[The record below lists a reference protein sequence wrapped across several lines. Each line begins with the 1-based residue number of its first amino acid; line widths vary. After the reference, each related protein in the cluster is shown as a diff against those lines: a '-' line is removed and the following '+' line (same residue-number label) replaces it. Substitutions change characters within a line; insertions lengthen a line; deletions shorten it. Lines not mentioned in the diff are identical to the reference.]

1 MSAKKEI
8 SVEEFDKVFDE
19 GKESILDYLE
29 LDQAVVNQPN
39 NEQKPLSVQFPIW
52 MVNELDHEA
61 ERLGINRQAVIKIIV
76 DEGLQ
81 RRAKNR
87 SVS

>member
-19 GKESILDYLE
+19 GKESILDYLD
-29 LDQAVVNQPN
+29 LDKSVVNQPN

-52 MVNELDHEA
+52 MVDKLDYEA
-61 ERLGINRQAVIKIIV
+61 ERLGINRQAMIKIII

-81 RRAKNR
+81 QREKNR
-87 SVS
+87 TA

>member
-1 MSAKKEI
+1 MSAKKEV

-19 GKESILDYLE
+19 GKESILDYLD
-29 LDQAVVNQPN
+29 LDKAVVNQPN

-52 MVNELDHEA
+52 MVDKLDYEA
-61 ERLGINRQAVIKIIV
+61 ERLGINRQAMIKIII

-81 RRAKNR
+81 QREKNR
-87 SVS
+87 TA

>member
-19 GKESILDYLE
+19 GKESILDYLD
-29 LDQAVVNQPN
+29 LNKAVVNQPN

-52 MVNELDHEA
+52 MVDKLDYEA
-61 ERLGINRQAVIKIIV
+61 ERLGINRQAMIKIII

-81 RRAKNR
+81 QREKNR
-87 SVS
+87 TA

>member
-8 SVEEFDKVFDE
+8 SVEEFDRVFDE
-19 GKESILDYLE
+19 GKESILDYLD
-29 LDQAVVNQPN
+29 LDKAVVNQPN

-52 MVNELDHEA
+52 MVDKLDYEA
-61 ERLGINRQAVIKIIV
+61 ERLGINRQAMIKIII

-81 RRAKNR
+81 QREKNR
-87 SVS
+87 TA

>member
-1 MSAKKEI
+1 MNAKKEI

-19 GKESILDYLE
+19 GKESILDYLD
-29 LDQAVVNQPN
+29 LDKAVVNQPN

-52 MVNELDHEA
+52 MVDKLDYEA
-61 ERLGINRQAVIKIIV
+61 ERLGINRQAMIKIII

-81 RRAKNR
+81 QREKNR
-87 SVS
+87 TA

>member
-19 GKESILDYLE
+19 GKESILDYLD
-29 LDQAVVNQPN
+29 LDKAVVNQPN

-52 MVNELDHEA
+52 MVDKLDYEA
-61 ERLGINRQAVIKIIV
+61 ERLGINRQAMIKIII

-81 RRAKNR
+81 QREKNR
-87 SVS
+87 TA

>member
-19 GKESILDYLE
+19 GKESILDYLD
-29 LDQAVVNQPN
+29 LDEAVVSQPN
-39 NEQKPLSVQFPIW
+39 NEQKPLSVQFPMW
-52 MVNELDHEA
+52 MVDKLDYEA
-61 ERLGINRQAVIKIIV
+61 ARLGINRQAMIKIII

-81 RRAKNR
+81 QCEKNR
-87 SVS
+87 TA

>member
-19 GKESILDYLE
+19 GKESILDYLD
-29 LDQAVVNQPN
+29 LDKAVVNQPN

-52 MVNELDHEA
+52 MVDKLDYEA
-61 ERLGINRQAVIKIIV
+61 ERLGINRQAIIKIII

-81 RRAKNR
+81 QREKNR
-87 SVS
+87 TA

>member
-19 GKESILDYLE
+19 GKESILDYLD
-29 LDQAVVNQPN
+29 LDKAVVNQPN

-52 MVNELDHEA
+52 MVDKLDYEA
-61 ERLGINRQAVIKIIV
+61 VRLGINRQAMIKIII

-81 RRAKNR
+81 QREKNR
-87 SVS
+87 TA

>member
-19 GKESILDYLE
+19 GKESILDYLD
-29 LDQAVVNQPN
+29 LDKAVVNQPN

-52 MVNELDHEA
+52 MVDKLDYEA
-61 ERLGINRQAVIKIIV
+61 ERLGINRQAMIKIIV

-81 RRAKNR
+81 QREKNR
-87 SVS
+87 TA

>member
-19 GKESILDYLE
+19 GKESILDYLD
-29 LDQAVVNQPN
+29 LDEAVVSQPN
-39 NEQKPLSVQFPIW
+39 NEQKPLSVQFPMW
-52 MVNELDHEA
+52 MVDKLDYEA
-61 ERLGINRQAVIKIIV
+61 ARLGINRQAMIKIII

-81 RRAKNR
+81 QRERNR
-87 SVS
+87 TA

>member
-1 MSAKKEI
+1 MSVKKEI

-19 GKESILDYLE
+19 GKESILDYLD
-29 LDQAVVNQPN
+29 LDKAVVNQPN

-52 MVNELDHEA
+52 MVDKLDYEA
-61 ERLGINRQAVIKIIV
+61 ERLGINRQAMIKIII

-81 RRAKNR
+81 QREKNR
-87 SVS
+87 TA

>member
-8 SVEEFDKVFDE
+8 SVEEFDKVFNE
-19 GKESILDYLE
+19 GKESILDYLD
-29 LDQAVVNQPN
+29 LDKAVVNQPN

-52 MVNELDHEA
+52 MVDKLDYEA
-61 ERLGINRQAVIKIIV
+61 ERLGINRQAMIKIII

-81 RRAKNR
+81 QREKNR
-87 SVS
+87 TA

>member
-19 GKESILDYLE
+19 GKESILDYLD
-29 LDQAVVNQPN
+29 LDKAVVSQPN

-52 MVNELDHEA
+52 MVDKLDYEA
-61 ERLGINRQAVIKIIV
+61 ERLGINRQAMIKIII

-81 RRAKNR
+81 QREKNR
-87 SVS
+87 TA

>member
-19 GKESILDYLE
+19 GKESILDYLD
-29 LDQAVVNQPN
+29 LDEAVVSQPN
-39 NEQKPLSVQFPIW
+39 NEQKPLSVQFPMW
-52 MVNELDHEA
+52 MVDKLDYEA
-61 ERLGINRQAVIKIIV
+61 ARLGINRQAMIKIII

-81 RRAKNR
+81 QREKNR
-87 SVS
+87 TA

>member
-8 SVEEFDKVFDE
+8 SVEEFDEVFDE
-19 GKESILDYLE
+19 GKESILDYLD
-29 LDQAVVNQPN
+29 LDKAVVNQPN

-52 MVNELDHEA
+52 MVDKLDYEA
-61 ERLGINRQAVIKIIV
+61 ERLGINRQAMIKIII

-81 RRAKNR
+81 QREKNR
-87 SVS
+87 TA

>member
-19 GKESILDYLE
+19 GKESILGYLD
-29 LDQAVVNQPN
+29 LDEAVVSQPN
-39 NEQKPLSVQFPIW
+39 NEQKPLSVQFPMW
-52 MVNELDHEA
+52 MVDKLDYEA
-61 ERLGINRQAVIKIIV
+61 ARLGINRQAMIKIII

-81 RRAKNR
+81 QREKNR
-87 SVS
+87 TA

>member
-19 GKESILDYLE
+19 GKESILDYLD
-29 LDQAVVNQPN
+29 LDKAVVNQPN

-52 MVNELDHEA
+52 MVDKLDYEA
-61 ERLGINRQAVIKIIV
+61 ERLGINRQAMIKIII

-81 RRAKNR
+81 QREKTRTA
-87 SVS
+87 

>member
-19 GKESILDYLE
+19 GKESILDYLD
-29 LDQAVVNQPN
+29 LDKAVVNQPN

-52 MVNELDHEA
+52 MVDKLDYEA
-61 ERLGINRQAVIKIIV
+61 ERLGINRQAMIKIII

-81 RRAKNR
+81 QRERNR
-87 SVS
+87 TA

>member
-8 SVEEFDKVFDE
+8 SVKKFDEIFDE

-61 ERLGINRQAVIKIIV
+61 ERLGINRQAMIKIII

-81 RRAKNR
+81 QRAKNR
-87 SVS
+87 SAS

>member
-8 SVEEFDKVFDE
+8 SVEEFDEVFDE
-19 GKESILDYLE
+19 GKESILDYLD
-29 LDQAVVNQPN
+29 LNKAVVNQPN

-52 MVNELDHEA
+52 MVDKLDYEA
-61 ERLGINRQAVIKIIV
+61 ERLGINRQAMIKIII

-81 RRAKNR
+81 QREKNR
-87 SVS
+87 TA

>member
-19 GKESILDYLE
+19 GKESILDYLD
-29 LDQAVVNQPN
+29 LDEAVVSQPN
-39 NEQKPLSVQFPIW
+39 NEQKPLNVQFPMW
-52 MVNELDHEA
+52 MVDKLDYEA
-61 ERLGINRQAVIKIIV
+61 ARLGINRQAMIKIII

-81 RRAKNR
+81 QREKNR
-87 SVS
+87 TA